1 VLKGALEIIRT
12 MYISR
17 LPSLLNHV
25 HAIVAFPVGMLEG
38 TVNEYVK
45 GSGEVAVPHPES
57 KLPEVFL
64 AGNPPSMECITLK
77 TERFV
82 SCRSYV
88 IET

>member
-1 VLKGALEIIRT
+1 

-17 LPSLLNHV
+17 FPSLLNHV
-25 HAIVAFPVGMLEG
+25 HAIVALPVGMLEG
-38 TVNEYVK
+38 IVNEYVK
-45 GSGEVAVPHPES
+45 GSGEVAVPDPES

-64 AGNPPSMECITLK
+64 AGHPPSMECMTLK

-82 SCRSYV
+82 GCRSYV